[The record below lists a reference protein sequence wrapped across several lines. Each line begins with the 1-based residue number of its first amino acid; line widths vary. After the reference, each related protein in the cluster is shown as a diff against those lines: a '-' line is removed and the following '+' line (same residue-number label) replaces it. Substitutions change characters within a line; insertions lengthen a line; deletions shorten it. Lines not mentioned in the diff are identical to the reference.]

1 MKRISTRGIIF
12 IGDKIALM
20 HRIKKDNEYYTLPGG
35 GLEVENDELLTDGVV
50 REIYEEFGISIKPT
64 KLSYVETNE
73 KQTSYYFLCEYISGE
88 FGSGQGEEYGDNRD
102 VERYGTYEP
111 QLIDIDKLN
120 DLPLVPIHIKEELI
134 KDINKFGKDLANDI
148 KNLTIEE

>member
-1 MKRISTRGIIF
+1 
-12 IGDKIALM
+12 M

-73 KQTSYYFLCEYISGE
+73 KHSE
-88 FGSGQGEEYGDNRD
+88 
-102 VERYGTYEP
+102 
-111 QLIDIDKLN
+111 
-120 DLPLVPIHIKEELI
+120 
-134 KDINKFGKDLANDI
+134 
-148 KNLTIEE
+148 